1 MGGCFVRYPCSPQQI
16 TVLASE
22 QKEGS
27 NGSFSYLDFVDFQRG
42 TDSLSSLFA
51 HVFGISG
58 LSVDGDARVIGYSAV
73 TGNYYSALRVKPEFG
88 RLFLPG
94 EGEQPDEQLLV
105 VLGYSFWQNKF
116 GRDRMS

>member
-1 MGGCFVRYPCSPQQI
+1 
-16 TVLASE
+16 
-22 QKEGS
+22 
-27 NGSFSYLDFVDFQRG
+27 
-42 TDSLSSLFA
+42 
-51 HVFGISG
+51 
-58 LSVDGDARVIGYSAV
+58 VIGYSAV